1 MSASELPNKARAA
14 IFRELLAGTSVEN
27 LARKFKVEKSQ
38 ILRIRSEA
46 EAMTR
51 VYAPRGWVQEPAGT
65 RPQAGRGT
73 ARSDRTKRTRKAKPV
88 VARRISAPSAI
99 RQSKNP
105 PVIALSDEQWAL
117 IGGAI
122 VGWCVVLA
130 AEQPS
135 LQLLGLLAGGTIAWA
150 LFKVWARIKAL
161 ETQVD
166 QLKGQV
172 KGRPDARQ

>member
-14 IFRELLAGTSVEN
+14 IFRELLAGTSVDD

-46 EAMTR
+46 ESMTR

-73 ARSDRTKRTRKAKPV
+73 ARSDRTKRNPKAKPV
-88 VARRISAPSAI
+88 ATKRISPSSGI
-99 RQSKNP
+99 QRSKSGPMFSLSREQS
-105 PVIALSDEQWAL
+105 AMF
-117 IGGAI
+117 GGAI
-122 VGWCVVLA
+122 AGWCVVMA

-135 LQLLGLLAGGTIAWA
+135 LQLLGLFAGGTIAWA
-150 LFKVWARIKAL
+150 LFKVWARIEAL

-166 QLKGQV
+166 NLKGQV
-172 KGRPDARQ
+172 KDRPDARQ